1 VRVEPQHD
9 QATRRAKLI
18 RRFLRPLPLAL
29 LEEAVFRGVLLEQL
43 LRSFPQSQTYTGLAI
58 ALSSAVFSAVHFI
71 KLPYPGKPV
80 WQPAYGLF
88 IVGCLLGFA
97 YVIGGRSLWLPVVIH
112 ATMVFLIEVMK
123 IYAVY
128 RAPPWLMGYAE
139 GQASGRH
146 VKMLLYPGVRTDDAG
161 KRPSRL
167 HHDTS
172 TGF

>member
-1 VRVEPQHD
+1 
-9 QATRRAKLI
+9 
-18 RRFLRPLPLAL
+18 
-29 LEEAVFRGVLLEQL
+29 
-43 LRSFPQSQTYTGLAI
+43 
-58 ALSSAVFSAVHFI
+58 VHFI